1 MNNEVQVH
9 AATLD
14 ELDALDMDAFSA
26 DEPAGEFMGWRI
38 ADDETA
44 DWAVAKIAEER
55 AELTRIKALADE
67 QISRIMEKVRA
78 AEKRYE
84 NGTAYLTSKLAE
96 YFNTVPHKKTKTTE
110 SYRLLS
116 GTLKMKRGGVAMKQ
130 DDEKLLEYLKASGN
144 ADMIKT
150 TEKPMWGEF
159 KKRLEIVGGQVVDKN
174 SGEIV
179 EGVAVIEKPDN
190 FTVEIQE

>member
-1 MNNEVQVH
+1 MNNEMEVH

-55 AELTRIKALADE
+55 TELTRIKALADE
-67 QISRIMEKVRA
+67 QISRIMEKVHA

-116 GTLKMKRGGVAMKQ
+116 GTLKMKLGGVAMKQ

-150 TEKPMWGEF
+150 TEAPKWGEY
-159 KKRLEIVGGQVVDKN
+159 KKRLEIVGGQVVDGTT
-174 SGEIV
+174 GEIV
-179 EGVAVIEKPDN
+179 EGVEVIEKPDN
-190 FTVEIQE
+190 FTVEI

>member
-1 MNNEVQVH
+1 MNNEMQVH

-96 YFNTVPHKKTKTTE
+96 YFSTVPHKKTKTTE

-116 GTLKMKRGGVAMKQ
+116 GTLKMKLGGVSMQQ

-159 KKRLEIVGGQVVDKN
+159 KKNLQIVDGVVVDKN

-179 EGVAVIEKPDN
+179 EGVAVIEKPDT
-190 FTVEIQE
+190 FSVDV